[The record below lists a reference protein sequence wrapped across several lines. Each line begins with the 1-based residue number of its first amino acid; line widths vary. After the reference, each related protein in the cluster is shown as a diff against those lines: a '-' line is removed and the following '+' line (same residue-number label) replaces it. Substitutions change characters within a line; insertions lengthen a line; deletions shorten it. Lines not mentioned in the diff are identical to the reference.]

1 MTELWNIPDK
11 GSFRNPYFAGRV
23 NKKEVEPKDESDSVY
38 EISTT
43 DESDDSQPNNDAK
56 VNSTKKRRPRRKKNT
71 KQTAASLKTENNL
84 KKTIK
89 QDEDKKD
96 VNKKDIIPGPEQ
108 STLNTSDQIQDEKDA
123 KISSDKILDPVK
135 TSPMEIVENTSDIKE
150 VKETQDISKNVD
162 TCVEPIDSVNGK
174 SEDKIEPKCIRI
186 GCCNSPVAH
195 SEWDNEY
202 CSFKCVVEHCK
213 IAFFN
218 WTVARQAEEALLR
231 AQAEEARLAAQA
243 EEAQLALKG

>member
-11 GSFRNPYFAGRV
+11 GSFRNPYFAGRT

-56 VNSTKKRRPRRKKNT
+56 VKSIKKRRPRRRKNT
-71 KQTAASLKTENNL
+71 KQTAASLKTENNV

-89 QDEDKKD
+89 PDEDKKD
-96 VNKKDIIPGPEQ
+96 VNKKDIIPGPEP
-108 STLNTSDQIQDEKDA
+108 STVNTSDPIKDEKDV
-123 KISSDKILDPVK
+123 KISSDVKVLDPVK
-135 TSPMEIVENTSDIKE
+135 TSPMEIVENNE

-162 TCVEPIDSVNGK
+162 TCVEPIGSVNGK
-174 SEDKIEPKCIRI
+174 SDDKIEAKCIRI

-195 SEWDNEY
+195 TEWDNEY